1 MGDAPAGASRGSR
14 FEHPLNYYRLTMN
27 LSARTVLVT
36 LVAAAVGLAVA
47 VGAARAVK
55 PDTVTV
61 PKYEPVHPT
70 SDAPTERRPVGAVG
84 CMAAACH
91 GAPAGELLNGRSG
104 PDTWAASGSCW
115 AAADPH
121 TAAYS
126 LLTDR
131 PRRSV
136 VVTAARIMAKYRPGV
151 KATDDAR
158 CLACHTNPTLAELPA
173 TTEVVALREQGVS
186 CEACH
191 GNAGQWIQPHTG
203 WTGDRAQVYRETGL
217 KPLYDMGERAVTC
230 AGCHVGAPADGSNPV
245 RDMNHDMIA
254 AGHPRLNFD
263 FAEYQRRLPKH
274 WHEKERTSGAAK
286 LNESQVWYV
295 GRLAHAETACRLL
308 GSRAQ
313 RTEANDA
320 RTVWPEFAE
329 FNCAACHHNL
339 RAPEEDGGHWRK
351 SAEYLDGR
359 PIGSTPWQTIWP
371 VTHAPGL
378 PQPRRA
384 TSEVAALVR
393 LMEGETGQTWPDG
406 RPKVLRF
413 AKAPDAKGLALAT
426 ADALAA
432 ARREAAAG
440 TKGPPPGLF
449 PAGAPLVP
457 EWDSAEQL
465 FFGLAAR
472 EYARGAPAAGT
483 VQKYRTGVDAFR
495 ARDWLKVKDVFT
507 GLR

>member
-1 MGDAPAGASRGSR
+1 
-14 FEHPLNYYRLTMN
+14 MN

-36 LVAAAVGLAVA
+36 LAAAVAGLAVA
-47 VGAARAVK
+47 FGAARGTRADGV
-55 PDTVTV
+55 TVTL
-61 PKYEPVHPT
+61 PKYEPAHAGA
-70 SDAPTERRPVGAVG
+70 DHKAERQPVGAVG

-91 GAPAGELLNGRSG
+91 GAPADKLLNGRPG
-104 PDTWAASGSCW
+104 PTSWAAAGSCW

-131 PRRSV
+131 PRHAV
-136 VVTAARIMAKYRPGV
+136 KVTAAQIMAKYRPGA

-158 CLACHTNPTLAELPA
+158 CLACHTNPTLAERPA
-173 TTEVVALREQGVS
+173 TPDVVALREQGVS

-191 GNAGQWIQPHTG
+191 GNAGQWLQPHTA
-203 WTGDRAQVYRETGL
+203 WAGDRTQVYRDTGL
-217 KPLYDMGERAVTC
+217 RPLYDVGERAVAC
-230 AGCHVGAPADGSNPV
+230 AGCHIGAPADGDAPV

-274 WHEKERTSGAAK
+274 WQEKDRTKGAPEPLA
-286 LNESQVWYV
+286 LNEAQVWYV
-295 GRLAHAETACRLL
+295 GRLAHAEAACRLL
-308 GSRAQ
+308 ADRA
-313 RTEANDA
+313 RRAEAGDP
-320 RTVWPEFAE
+320 RSVWPEFAE

-339 RAPEEDGGHWRK
+339 RAPEADGEHWRK

-359 PIGSTPWQTIWP
+359 PLGSVPWQTVWP

-384 TSEVAALVR
+384 TSDVAPLVK
-393 LMEGETGQTWPDG
+393 LMDGETGETWPDG
-406 RPKVLRF
+406 SPKVVRF
-413 AKAPDAKGLALAT
+413 AKSPGAK
-426 ADALAA
+426 ALAA
-432 ARREAAAG
+432 GTADKLAALRRAAA
-440 TKGPPPGLF
+440 KGVTAPVSKAVEELF
-449 PAGAPLVP
+449 PPGAPLVP

-472 EYARGAPAAGT
+472 EYAKGTPSGAT
-483 VQKYRTGVDAFR
+483 VQKYQTGVDAFR
-495 ARDWLKVKDVFT
+495 ARDWLKVKDAFT